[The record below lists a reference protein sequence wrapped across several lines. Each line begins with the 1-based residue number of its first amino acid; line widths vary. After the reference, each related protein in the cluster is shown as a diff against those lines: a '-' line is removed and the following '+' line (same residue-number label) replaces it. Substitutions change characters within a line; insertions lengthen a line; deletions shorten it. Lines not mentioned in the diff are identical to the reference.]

1 MMRRETFICVS
12 GIRYAA
18 KWCQRVSES
27 AECVR
32 LVDECSHRFASSLRE
47 LYSYVS
53 ALCPWE
59 CSIDAGDKEIVCR
72 MVSDFL
78 QSYDHSIDN
87 TFTVQQSDQDMELY
101 SPSGH
106 TLGIFTHKDV
116 RMLLGDEDVTFLDI
130 TDGMVLLSVDVGHW
144 YLWISL
150 LPVIYRLYEDRRD

>member
-59 CSIDAGDKEIVCR
+59 YPIVSGDKEMVCR

-87 TFTVQQSDQDMELY
+87 TFTVQQSDKETELY
-101 SPSGH
+101 TPEGH
-106 TLGIFTHKDV
+106 TLGILTHKDV
-116 RMLLGDEDVTFLDI
+116 RMLLGDNDVTFLDI
-130 TDGMVLLSVDVGHW
+130 RDGAVLLSVDVGHW
-144 YLWISL
+144 YLWVSL
-150 LPVIYRLYEDRRD
+150 LPLVYRLHE

>member
-12 GIRYAA
+12 GVRYAA

-27 AECVR
+27 AEWVR

-59 CSIDAGDKEIVCR
+59 YPIVSGDKEMVCR

-87 TFTVQQSDQDMELY
+87 TFTVQQSDKETELY
-101 SPSGH
+101 TPEGH
-106 TLGIFTHKDV
+106 TLGILTHKDV
-116 RMLLGDEDVTFLDI
+116 RMLLGDNDVTFLDI
-130 TDGMVLLSVDVGHW
+130 RDGAVLLSVDVGYW
-144 YLWISL
+144 YVWVSL
-150 LPVIYRLYEDRRD
+150 LPLVYRLYD